1 MSSCCCS
8 ISKHLMPCYSMLSYV
23 ILCQW
28 NTREMLVPQ
37 SHSFI
42 YIYMIAFL
50 VDYHHPTSCS
60 SLLPLYIQN
69 ILFSFLPSGW
79 QFHFQRPF
87 VQNSHHLS
95 PACVSTIWNLHFK
108 LSDWLISNPQPRSL
122 TSLKQCHYFK
132 NYIKLND
139 KLVPLFQPVVS
150 ISTAQCSVLDT
161 WPFFF
166 FDSPG
171 EVTSNL

>member
-1 MSSCCCS
+1 MLLYAKLC
-8 ISKHLMPCYSMLSYV
+8 HTMPMEHKGNAC
-23 ILCQW
+23 
-28 NTREMLVPQ
+28 TPEPQ
-37 SHSFI
+37 FYI
-42 YIYMIAFL
+42 YIYDCVSSWLSSSNFVFFFTSPI
-50 VDYHHPTSCS
+50 HPEYS
-60 SLLPLYIQN
+60 
-69 ILFSFLPSGW
+69 FSFLPSGW

-166 FDSPG
+166 WQSWWSHF
-171 EVTSNL
+171 